1 MFHRAG
7 RFLRSVRIVDARAR
21 IACSIADTKCLS
33 SRRTQSVFHRAGGF
47 IHSVARRTR
56 EHAASVLW
64 LLLSANWQHNRNT
77 QTRVCSGTSTDRLCL
92 FPRLP
97 AIPDVKPFPTDA
109 VRRSSILLLCFCFRF
124 CFCLCFGTFRIRWY
138 TVVYGR
144 MHWGATACH
153 GVRSYTVVDFRSSRI
168 VPHRFASTNLKK
180 PKSCNRA
187 HFMCADAAFC
197 FPIFAPKKPVFHQ
210 IVRKNRYSA
219 LALHRFHFFKK
230 AYFTLHSAQCA
241 FTAQWT
247 IRGIVDITFRT
258 RRTSV
263 QQIGKGIAIL
273 GEKSRSTEKTCGTKN
288 QQATEQ

>member
-1 MFHRAG
+1 MRTRSVFHRA
-7 RFLRSVRIVDARAR
+7 RVACL
-21 IACSIADTKCLS
+21 IAGTKCLS
-33 SRRTQSVFHRAGGF
+33 SRRTRSVFHRAGGF

-77 QTRVCSGTSTDRLCL
+77 QTRVCAGTSTDRLCL

-168 VPHRFASTNLKK
+168 VPHRFASTNLKRNRK
-180 PKSCNRA
+180 AATGHISCAQMQLFVFPFSPRKNLC
-187 HFMCADAAFC
+187 FIKLCA
-197 FPIFAPKKPVFHQ
+197 
-210 IVRKNRYSA
+210 KNRYSA

-247 IRGIVDITFRT
+247 IRGMVDITFRT

-273 GEKSRSTEKTCGTKN
+273 GEKSRSTKKACGTKN